1 MTDLTNDGI
10 DVWRSLPVPKNGFTT
25 QVCKSLRHTF
35 LLARDASGRYC
46 FKVDLPSSAKQNLN
60 VASFQGV
67 DVLIIAGDVSS
78 RPRLLLRLNEKEN
91 WPIFKLLCQEIV
103 RVGEQLEKVSSLQP
117 VLIRTIERFS
127 EFYKKRAGSFSE
139 IQVRGL
145 IGELLFLQKRV
156 APALGWSAALSSWL
170 GPQGAPQDFSFPSG
184 VVEIKTKSQTE
195 RDCVTI
201 SSLEQLS
208 AAHGEGYLYVYTLRK
223 CSDEES
229 SDSIS
234 LHVLI
239 EEIRMSIRN
248 AGMMPD
254 VFNVL
259 LSSVCS
265 TENEEENCEWYN
277 MRYVLED
284 EKCYCYTSSPS
295 FPRITGD
302 MVVNGVLSAEYQISL
317 SACEP
322 YTREIIFN

>member
-1 MTDLTNDGI
+1 MTDLTNDGV
-10 DVWRSLPVPKNGFTT
+10 DVWRSLPVPRNGFTT

-35 LLARDASGRYC
+35 LLAKDTNGRYC
-46 FKVDLPSSAKQNLN
+46 FKVDLPSSAQQNLN

-67 DVLIIAGDVSS
+67 DVQIIGEVSS
-78 RPRLLLRLNEKEN
+78 RPRLLLRLNEKEQ
-91 WPIFKLLCQEIV
+91 WPIFKLLCQEVV
-103 RVGEQLEKVSSLQP
+103 RVGEQLETVSSLQP

-127 EFYKKRAGSFSE
+127 EFYRKRNGSFSE
-139 IQVRGL
+139 MQVRGL
-145 IGELLFLQKRV
+145 IGELLFLEKRV

-184 VVEIKTKSQTE
+184 VVEIKTKCQSE
-195 RDCVTI
+195 RDCVSI

-208 AAHGEGYLYVYTLRK
+208 AEHGDGYLYVYTLRK
-223 CSDEES
+223 CSDVES
-229 SDSIS
+229 ANSIS
-234 LHVLI
+234 LHMLI

-259 LSSVCS
+259 LSSICGA
-265 TENEEENCEWYN
+265 ENEKEECELYN
-277 MRYVLED
+277 RRYVLED

-295 FPRITGD
+295 FPRITRD
-302 MVVNGVLSAEYQISL
+302 MVEKGVLSAEYKISL

-322 YTREIIFN
+322 YTSEIIFN